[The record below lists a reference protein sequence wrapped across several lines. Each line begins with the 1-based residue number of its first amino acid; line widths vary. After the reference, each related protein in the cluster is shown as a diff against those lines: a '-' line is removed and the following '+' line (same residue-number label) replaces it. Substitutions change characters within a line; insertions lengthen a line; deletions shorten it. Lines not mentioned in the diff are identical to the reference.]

1 MYSRHL
7 ECFYG
12 RRGTAPRHGNR
23 CLFSRRHGLPEAK
36 SLSCSTKTVV
46 VMLKSGSSRT
56 RAVRRRVWTS
66 TGTLECWRLDG
77 CLLAVNSAA
86 VDAPPNT
93 EKCRGVKEV
102 GCRHGHITRLSMTL
116 RDRTRPIVASLAA
129 CCRNA
134 SARDFV
140 EA

>member
-36 SLSCSTKTVV
+36 HLSCSTKTVA
-46 VMLKSGSSRT
+46 VMLKSGSSR
-56 RAVRRRVWTS
+56 RKAVKRRVWTS

-77 CLLAVNSAA
+77 SLLAVNSPA

-102 GCRHGHITRLSMTL
+102 GCRHGHVTGLNMTL
-116 RDRTRPIVASLAA
+116 PVKTRPIVALLAG
-129 CCRNA
+129 CGKNA
-134 SARDFV
+134 SARDIV
-140 EA
+140 EN